1 MPTQAV
7 VAGVDLRLLDA
18 AADHL
23 SDGELLLGL
32 KQLQGAERFPD
43 LHQPLIGHDTVV
55 RTRTSEMSDQST
67 QARSQRGRNS

>member
-7 VAGVDLRLLDA
+7 PAWIDLRLLHTG
-18 AADHL
+18 ADHL
-23 SDGELLLGL
+23 GDGECPLGL
-32 KQLQGAERFPD
+32 KPLQVLERLPD

-67 QARSQRGRNS
+67 QARSQKGRNS